1 MRKETEVETVIRA
14 RASDIMDVIADL
26 PAYPEWCPGVKS
38 ATVIQSFDNGR
49 PREIEMVLDSGPIQ
63 DTVRYVYDWS
73 EKKSVQWW
81 QTQGQILSSLNGS
94 YTCVRLGHNSTLVTY
109 QLTIEVVLPMI
120 GALQRRAE
128 KHIVSTALT
137 GLKERVESLS

>member
-38 ATVIQSFDNGR
+38 ATVIQSFDSGR

-128 KHIVSTALT
+128 KHMVSTALT

>member
-1 MRKETEVETVIRA
+1 MRKETEAEIIIRD
-14 RASDIMDVIADL
+14 RASHIMDVIADL

-38 ATVIQSFDNGR
+38 ATVLQSFDSGR